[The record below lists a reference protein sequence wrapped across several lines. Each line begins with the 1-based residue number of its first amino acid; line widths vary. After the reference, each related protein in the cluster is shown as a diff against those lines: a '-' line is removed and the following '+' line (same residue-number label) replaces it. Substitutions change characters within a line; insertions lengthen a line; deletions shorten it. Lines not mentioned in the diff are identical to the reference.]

1 MSPRSWQPE
10 LVQQASTA
18 VAQVRETIEA
28 LLPLGLMVLLLTA
41 IVALVVWRRPAAIDF
56 AAGVLLTLL
65 VVIGAGAY
73 LLGRAVLT
81 PGVGGNILYLIA
93 SFVDLYFIL
102 PGVVAVAVLW
112 LLLRNM
118 RRSVSKEDG
127 LSQRVRPEVAGPII
141 NSAKPIIR
149 AGTRAKSDR
158 P

>member
-1 MSPRSWQPE
+1 M
-10 LVQQASTA
+10 
-18 VAQVRETIEA
+18 
-28 LLPLGLMVLLLTA
+28 
-41 IVALVVWRRPAAIDF
+41 
-56 AAGVLLTLL
+56 LLTLL

-81 PGVGGNILYLIA
+81 PGGGGNMLYLIA

-102 PGVVAVAVLW
+102 PGVVAVAVLS

-118 RRSVSKEDG
+118 HRSVSEDG

-149 AGTRAKSDR
+149 AETRAKSDR